1 MNPLDAKEIVATLGT
16 LGVLATLF
24 IETGLLVG
32 LLLPGDSLLFV
43 AGIAASGTAREIFGN
58 QLSYVQ
64 LLIWAPIAATVG
76 SQCGHWLGA
85 KYGRPFFDRPNS
97 RFFNQERVA
106 QTERWNPPDPRGLDR
121 AAPGSSKTLLRCRCC
136 RRAGSN
142 RPREWRL
149 GGRRCG
155 QIPRSERPSGERRD
169 GSPCGCGRCSPR
181 SWVSRSAVAAAEA
194 GGGTADGRSEGEQA
208 DKLRIGEGR
217 CPSEMAGPT
226 PQ

>member
-43 AGIAASGTAREIFGN
+43 AGIAASGTAKELFGN
-58 QLSYVQ
+58 QLSYTQ
-64 LLIWAPIAATVG
+64 LLIWAPIAATIG

-106 QTERWNPPDPRGLDR
+106 QTERWLMKYGLGKALILSHFIPFVRTLINPLCGIIGIP
-121 AAPGSSKTLLRCRCC
+121 AKKFFIWNIIGSYIWTVSLIT
-136 RRAGSN
+136 AGYF
-142 RPREWRL
+142 L
-149 GGRRCG
+149 
-155 QIPRSERPSGERRD
+155 GERLE
-169 GSPCGCGRCSPR
+169 GS
-181 SWVSRSAVAAAEA
+181 V
-194 GGGTADGRSEGEQA
+194 
-208 DKLRIGEGR
+208 DKYLFPIIILIILASLLPILKETIRKFR
-217 CPSEMAGPT
+217 KKN
-226 PQ
+226 

>member
-106 QTERWNPPDPRGLDR
+106 QTERWLMKYGLGKALILSHFIPFVRTLINPLCGIIGIP
-121 AAPGSSKTLLRCRCC
+121 AKKFFIWNIIGSYIWTVSLITAGYLL
-136 RRAGSN
+136 
-142 RPREWRL
+142 
-149 GGRRCG
+149 
-155 QIPRSERPSGERRD
+155 GERLE
-169 GSPCGCGRCSPR
+169 GSVDKYLLPI
-181 SWVSRSAVAAAEA
+181 VALIIALSLAPIAIEFLKNRKKKKST
-194 GGGTADGRSEGEQA
+194 GQDH
-208 DKLRIGEGR
+208 
-217 CPSEMAGPT
+217 
-226 PQ
+226 

>member
-43 AGIAASGTAREIFGN
+43 AGIAASGTAKEIFGN
-58 QLSYVQ
+58 QLSYTQ

-106 QTERWNPPDPRGLDR
+106 QTERWLMKYGLGKALILSHFIPFVRTLINPLCGIISIP
-121 AAPGSSKTLLRCRCC
+121 AKKFFIWNIIGSYIWTVSLITAGYLL
-136 RRAGSN
+136 
-142 RPREWRL
+142 
-149 GGRRCG
+149 
-155 QIPRSERPSGERRD
+155 GERLK
-169 GSPCGCGRCSPR
+169 GS
-181 SWVSRSAVAAAEA
+181 V
-194 GGGTADGRSEGEQA
+194 
-208 DKLRIGEGR
+208 DKYLLPIVILIILASLLPILKETIREFR
-217 CPSEMAGPT
+217 RKH
-226 PQ
+226 

>member
-43 AGIAASGTAREIFGN
+43 AGIAASGTAKELFGN
-58 QLSYVQ
+58 QLSYTQ

-106 QTERWNPPDPRGLDR
+106 QTERWLMKYGLGKALILSHFIPFVRTLINPLCGIIGIP
-121 AAPGSSKTLLRCRCC
+121 AKKFFIWNIIGSYIWTVSLIT
-136 RRAGSN
+136 AGYI
-142 RPREWRL
+142 L
-149 GGRRCG
+149 
-155 QIPRSERPSGERRD
+155 GERLE
-169 GSPCGCGRCSPR
+169 GSVDKYLLPIIALIIVLSLAPIAIEFIKGRKNHS
-181 SWVSRSAVAAAEA
+181 
-194 GGGTADGRSEGEQA
+194 
-208 DKLRIGEGR
+208 
-217 CPSEMAGPT
+217 
-226 PQ
+226 

>member
-43 AGIAASGTAREIFGN
+43 AGIAASGTAKELFGN
-58 QLSYVQ
+58 QLSYTQ

-106 QTERWNPPDPRGLDR
+106 KTERWLMKYGLGKALILSHFIPFVRTLINPLCGIIGIP
-121 AAPGSSKTLLRCRCC
+121 AKKFFIWNIIGSYIWTVSLITAGYLL
-136 RRAGSN
+136 
-142 RPREWRL
+142 
-149 GGRRCG
+149 
-155 QIPRSERPSGERRD
+155 GERLE
-169 GSPCGCGRCSPR
+169 GSVDKYLLPI
-181 SWVSRSAVAAAEA
+181 VALIIALSLAPIAIEFLK
-194 GGGTADGRSEGEQA
+194 
-208 DKLRIGEGR
+208 DKKKRKSTDQDR
-217 CPSEMAGPT
+217 
-226 PQ
+226 

>member
-1 MNPLDAKEIVATLGT
+1 VNPLDAKEIVATLGT

-43 AGIAASGTAREIFGN
+43 AGIAASGTAKELFGN
-58 QLSYVQ
+58 QLSYTQ

-106 QTERWNPPDPRGLDR
+106 KTERWLMKYGLGKALILSHFIPFVRTLINPLCGIIGIP
-121 AAPGSSKTLLRCRCC
+121 AKIFFIWNIIGSYIWTVSLITAGYLL
-136 RRAGSN
+136 
-142 RPREWRL
+142 
-149 GGRRCG
+149 
-155 QIPRSERPSGERRD
+155 GERLE
-169 GSPCGCGRCSPR
+169 GSVDKYLLPI
-181 SWVSRSAVAAAEA
+181 VALIIALSLAPIAIEFLKNRKKRKS
-194 GGGTADGRSEGEQA
+194 TDQDR
-208 DKLRIGEGR
+208 
-217 CPSEMAGPT
+217 
-226 PQ
+226 